1 MAKRIDSSRTAS
13 GTFGTS
19 KFSKVASKEKSKA
32 KLPLG
37 KRILRKAIKLF
48 LLLWAA
54 SIIAIV
60 LGKFLPVFF
69 TPTMLT
75 RKVEA
80 WSEGKSGKIYS
91 NWVSYDEIDAN
102 CALAVIASED
112 QLFPDHNGF
121 DFDAM
126 VGAVKNNMKG
136 KRIKGASTISQQVA
150 KNVFLW
156 QGRSYIRKGLEAYFT
171 FMIEL
176 IWGKKRILE
185 VYLNVAETGKMTFG
199 VEAACRKFYDHTSQ
213 EVSKS
218 EAARIAAVLP
228 NPIRFSIQNP
238 SNYVL
243 RRTEKIQRQMRML
256 GGKRFLQ
263 ENRL

>member
-1 MAKRIDSSRTAS
+1 MAKRIDTSSSKPFTSS
-13 GTFGTS
+13 GS
-19 KFSKVASKEKSKA
+19 KFSKTNSKNKSS
-32 KLPLG
+32 KLPFQ
-37 KRILRKAIKLF
+37 KRLLRFCIKWILI
-48 LLLWAA
+48 LWV
-54 SIIAIV
+54 SSVVAIV

-69 TPTMLT
+69 TPTMLS
-75 RKVEA
+75 RKIDA
-80 WSEGKSGKIYS
+80 WSEGNSGKIYS
-91 NWVSYDEIDAN
+91 NWTSYDEIDKN
-102 CALAVIASED
+102 CGLAVIASED

-156 QGRSYIRKGLEAYFT
+156 QGRSYFRKGLEVYFT
-171 FMIEL
+171 FMIEM

-199 VEAACRKFYDHTSQ
+199 VEAACRKYYDHTST

-228 NPIRFSIQNP
+228 NPIRFSIKNP
-238 SNYVL
+238 SGYVL
-243 RRTEKIQRQMRML
+243 RRTGQIQRQMRML
-256 GGKRFLQ
+256 GGKRFMEEKGL
-263 ENRL
+263 

>member
-1 MAKRIDSSRTAS
+1 MAKRIETSSSKSFTTS
-13 GTFGTS
+13 GS
-19 KFSKVASKEKSKA
+19 KFSKSNSSKKNTNVSFQKKVFRFFIKWILILWVSSVVAI
-32 KLPLG
+32 
-37 KRILRKAIKLF
+37 IL
-48 LLLWAA
+48 
-54 SIIAIV
+54 S
-60 LGKFLPVFF
+60 KFLPIFL
-69 TPTMLT
+69 TPTMMS
-75 RKVEA
+75 RKIDA

-91 NWVSYDEIDAN
+91 NWVSYNDIDKN
-102 CALAVIASED
+102 CGLAVIASED
-112 QLFPDHNGF
+112 QLFPEHNGF
-121 DFDAM
+121 DFEAM

-156 QGRSYIRKGLEAYFT
+156 QGRSYLRKGLEAYFT

-199 VEAACRKFYDHTSQ
+199 VEAACRRFYEHTSS

-228 NPIRFSIQNP
+228 NPIRFSIENP
-238 SNYVL
+238 SNYVI
-243 RRTEKIQRQMRML
+243 RRTGQIQRQMRML
-256 GGKRFLQ
+256 GGKRFME
-263 ENRL
+263 ENGL

>member
-1 MAKRIDSSRTAS
+1 MAKRIDSSGS
-13 GTFGTS
+13 PSSVFGTS
-19 KFSKVASKEKSKA
+19 KFNKKAPKA
-32 KLPLG
+32 KSNSKQSFG
-37 KRILRKAIKLF
+37 KRILRKVFRLF
-48 LLLWAA
+48 LILWVA
-54 SIIAIV
+54 SLVAIL

-69 TPTMLT
+69 TPTMMT
-75 RKVEA
+75 RKVDA
-80 WSEGKSGKIYS
+80 WMEGKSGKIYS
-91 NWVSYDEIDAN
+91 QWSSYEEIDRN

-112 QLFPDHNGF
+112 QLFPNHNGF

-156 QGRSYIRKGLEAYFT
+156 QGRSYLRKGLEAYFT

-199 VEAACRKFYDHTSQ
+199 VEAACRKFYNHTAQ

-228 NPIRFSIQNP
+228 NPNRFSIENP
-238 SNYVL
+238 SGYVL
-243 RRTEKIQRQMRML
+243 RRTGQIQRQMRML
-256 GGKRFLQ
+256 GGKRFLE
-263 ENRL
+263 ENNL

>member
-13 GTFGTS
+13 STFGTS
-19 KFSKVASKEKSKA
+19 KFSKASAKGKSNA

-37 KRILRKAIKLF
+37 KRIVRKVLKIF
-48 LLLWAA
+48 LILWVA
-54 SIIAIV
+54 SVIAIV

-69 TPTMLT
+69 TPTMMS
-75 RKVEA
+75 RKIDA
-80 WSEGKSGKIYS
+80 WMEGKSGKIHS
-91 NWVSYDEIDAN
+91 TWASYDEIDSN

-126 VGAVKNNMKG
+126 VGAVKNNLKG

-176 IWGKKRILE
+176 VWGKKRILE

-199 VEAACRKFYDHTSQ
+199 VEAACRKYYDHTAQ

-256 GGKRFLQ
+256 GGKRFLK
-263 ENRL
+263 ENGL